1 MITAGANQAF
11 AVAALTAFGAGEDV
25 VLVSPYFFNHE
36 MMVRAAGATP
46 IEVGMDAASGF
57 AVDVDRILRALT
69 PRTRA
74 VVVVTP
80 ANPSGAVARPSD
92 IERLAAELE
101 ARNVFLIVD
110 ETYLLFTYDAAPWS
124 ATALAHDGSRNPS
137 ASRFESLVVIG
148 SFSKSFAIP
157 GWRLG
162 YLAADPRFIGDAMRV
177 QDAMI
182 ICAPAAAQQGMSAAL
197 RETPRYPLEFLPE
210 LRQRREILEDAIAS
224 AGGEWKMTGGGFF
237 ALARFPGCEDSFAAA
252 TRLLEEAHVLTIPG
266 ALFGKAGEGFLRL
279 SYGAA
284 SREDLHEALHRIAAI
299 L

>member
-1 MITAGANQAF
+1 M
-11 AVAALTAFGAGEDV
+11 
-25 VLVSPYFFNHE
+25 
-36 MMVRAAGATP
+36 
-46 IEVGMDAASGF
+46 
-57 AVDVDRILRALT
+57 
-69 PRTRA
+69 
-74 VVVVTP
+74 
-80 ANPSGAVARPSD
+80 
-92 IERLAAELE
+92 
-101 ARNVFLIVD
+101 
-110 ETYLLFTYDAAPWS
+110 
-124 ATALAHDGSRNPS
+124 
-137 ASRFESLVVIG
+137 FENLVVIG

-162 YLAADPRFIGDAMRV
+162 YLAADQRFIGEAMRV

-210 LRQRREILEDAIAS
+210 LRKRREILNDAIAS

-284 SREDLHEALHRIAAI
+284 SREDLHEALRRIAAI